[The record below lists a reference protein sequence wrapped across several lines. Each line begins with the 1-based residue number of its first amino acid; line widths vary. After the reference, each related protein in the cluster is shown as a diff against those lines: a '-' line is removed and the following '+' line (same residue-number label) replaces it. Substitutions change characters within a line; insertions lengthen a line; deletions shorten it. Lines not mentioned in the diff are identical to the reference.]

1 LKGDVLMAD
10 LTISLPRPCGENWDN
25 MAERGCNRHCGA
37 CDKTI
42 RDLSQLSADE
52 VEALLANK
60 EKVCVRAQIDAD
72 GTVLT
77 VGGAMVSRRIKAVV
91 GASLSLAVAACQHGA
106 VTPLYVISGVAD
118 ARMAVRVRGD
128 NGTEKTVHS
137 DGRGHFKIPNL
148 RSGNYVLTTW
158 AWCGGQELTVP
169 GIQVGKTNVDIGTV
183 ESNSDDCIIVG
194 VMERADP
201 PQG

>member
-1 LKGDVLMAD
+1 MTD
-10 LTISLPRPCGENWDN
+10 LTIKLPSPCGEKWDN
-25 MAERGCNRHCGA
+25 MAQRGCDRHCGA

-42 RDLSQLSADE
+42 RDLSLLTANQI
-52 VEALLANK
+52 EALLAND
-60 EKVCVRAQIDAD
+60 EKVCVRARIGTDGIVVTAVD
-72 GTVLT
+72 GTVK
-77 VGGAMVSRRIKAVV
+77 RRIRAVV
-91 GASLSLAVAACQHGA
+91 GASLGLAVAACQTGA
-106 VTPLYVISGVAD
+106 VTPLYVISGTVD

-137 DGRGHFKIPNL
+137 DSRGRFKIPNL

-158 AWCGGQELTVP
+158 AWCGGEEHTVP
-169 GIQVGKTNVDIGTV
+169 GIQVGKTNVDIGAVDTR
-183 ESNSDDCIIVG
+183 NDNCIIVG